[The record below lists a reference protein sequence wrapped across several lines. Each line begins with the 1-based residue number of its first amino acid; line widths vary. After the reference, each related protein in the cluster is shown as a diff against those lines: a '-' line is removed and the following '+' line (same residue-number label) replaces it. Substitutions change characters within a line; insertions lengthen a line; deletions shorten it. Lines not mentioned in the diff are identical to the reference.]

1 MPSVNINS
9 LTPVKLNSIIA
20 NQKGDNFIP
29 PSAFTNGDKFVIIM
43 NGLLTSVQNGTLNVY
58 LYIGSVQAVAFNVIN
73 VISSG
78 QPCKMTIEVDC
89 TVSGNNVDLSNGT
102 ALLSMERF
110 NTAIR
115 FSTTTA
121 SAIVNNNGLSN
132 SIDIY
137 VSQSIAQVSSFTPL
151 SYTIEQL

>member
-20 NQKGDNFIP
+20 NQKGDNFMP
-29 PSAFTNGDKFVIIM
+29 PGAFTNGDKFIITM
-43 NGLLTSVQNGTLNVY
+43 YGNLTTLGSGSLNVY
-58 LYIGSVQAVAFNVIN
+58 LYVGAVQAVSFNVIN
-73 VISSG
+73 TG
-78 QPCKMTIEVDC
+78 LTNQPAKFTFEIDC

-102 ALLSMERF
+102 ALLSAERF
-110 NTAIR
+110 NTSIR
-115 FSTTTA
+115 FSVGTLG
-121 SAIVNNNGLSN
+121 SLVPNNGLSN

-137 VSQSIAQVSSFTPL
+137 VAQVSAQVSSFTPL